1 MKGKMAGRIRKENQ
15 KFFCMTTNKTIADLF
30 EQDGDELIV
39 TESPADDVDGDWILI
54 EDKCKN
60 PGVRRVAPP
69 PLYCYPLT
77 VDIQTD
83 TGKDK
88 EEEQI

>member
-1 MKGKMAGRIRKENQ
+1 
-15 KFFCMTTNKTIADLF
+15 MTGNFPAL
-30 EQDGDELIV
+30 DGDELIV

-60 PGVRRVAPP
+60 PGACRVAPL

-77 VDIQTD
+77 VDIQTG

-88 EEEQI
+88 EEEQV